1 METVIKFNNKMA
13 KNMYKMDENRR
24 EDLKWKKLEV
34 KTKKR
39 LFKR

>member
-24 EDLKWKKLEV
+24 DYSKD
-34 KTKKR
+34 R
-39 LFKR
+39 